1 MNVYSQAMMMI
12 PGQSGGEFRDDGYDR
27 RMGDIP
33 SVHVRDSVD
42 QRAYAADPMSVHLR
56 DNNDRYYDDDAAA
69 AQRYYVSYVPVCIY
83 FI

>member
-56 DNNDRYYDDDAAA
+56 DNNDRYYDDAAA
-69 AQRYYVSYVPVCIY
+69 AQRFYVSYVPVCIY